1 MPLWC
6 YPCCPSCLFDGGG
19 RSFALSLLTAP
30 ARKSIARATEV
41 ARAMP
46 WNGDELAR
54 GASLALIEDSGGY
67 FLGLVCSS
75 KLCDDG

>member
-1 MPLWC
+1 M
-6 YPCCPSCLFDGGG
+6 GMV

-46 WNGDELAR
+46 WDGDELAR

>member
-1 MPLWC
+1 M
-6 YPCCPSCLFDGGG
+6 GMV

-30 ARKSIARATEV
+30 AKKSIARTTEV
-41 ARAMP
+41 AQAMP
-46 WNGDELAR
+46 WNGGELTR

-67 FLGLVCSS
+67 FLGFVCSS

>member
-1 MPLWC
+1 M
-6 YPCCPSCLFDGGG
+6 GVV

-30 ARKSIARATEV
+30 ARKNIARTTEV

-46 WNGDELAR
+46 WNGDALA

-67 FLGLVCSS
+67 FLGLVCSR